1 MVFLPLSRESCELRR
16 ASHTVGEA
24 RFICRPIKD
33 GKKAAADFS
42 SSRNNNRFR
51 FVAVSQITAPPQSVM
66 IVENVVLL
74 REGDAITAVVI
85 VEEKWRME

>member
-1 MVFLPLSRESCELRR
+1 
-16 ASHTVGEA
+16 
-24 RFICRPIKD
+24 
-33 GKKAAADFS
+33 
-42 SSRNNNRFR
+42 
-51 FVAVSQITAPPQSVM
+51 VSQITAPPQSVM